1 MTMHISS
8 HGIALIQNYEGLRTT
23 AYKPLKN
30 ESGWTIGYGH
40 HGPDVNEHSACTELE
55 AERLL
60 KLDLEKVERQITAAL
75 NADEIEV
82 TQGMFDALCS
92 LLFNLSGKR
101 TKDGRQLTPIQTL
114 ISYKLWAKMKKGD
127 KYGASLEFL
136 DINKA
141 GGVVLPGL
149 TKRRQAEQKLFLS

>member
-1 MTMHISS
+1 MTMHVSS

-40 HGPDVNEHSACTELE
+40 HGPDVKPGTVCTEQWAYE
-55 AERLL
+55 QLL
-60 KLDLEKVERQITAAL
+60 RDLRQVEHQLISAL

-82 TQGMFDALCS
+82 TQGQFDALCS
-92 LLFNLSGKR
+92 LLFNLSGGILRLVKF
-101 TKDGRQLTPIQTL
+101 
-114 ISYKLWAKMKKGD
+114 KLWAKLKAGDAKG
-127 KYGASLEFL
+127 AAHEFL

-141 GGVVLPGL
+141 GGRETRGL
-149 TKRRQAEQKLFLS
+149 TLRRRAEARLFLS

>member
-1 MTMHISS
+1 MTMHVSS

-40 HGPDVNEHSACTELE
+40 HGPDVKPGMVCTEQWAYE
-55 AERLL
+55 QL
-60 KLDLEKVERQITAAL
+60 KQDLRQVEHQLISAL

-82 TQGMFDALCS
+82 TQCQFDALCS
-92 LLFNLSGKR
+92 LLFNLSGGIRRLVKF
-101 TKDGRQLTPIQTL
+101 
-114 ISYKLWAKMKKGD
+114 KLWAKLKAGD
-127 KYGASLEFL
+127 AEGAAHEFL

-141 GGVVLPGL
+141 GGVEVKGL
-149 TKRRQAEQKLFLS
+149 TLRRRAEARLFLS

>member
-1 MTMHISS
+1 MMKVSS
-8 HGIALIQNYEGLRTT
+8 HGIALIMNFEGLKTA
-23 AYKPLKN
+23 AYKPLKK

-40 HGPDVNEHSACTELE
+40 HGPDVKQGMVCTEQWAYE
-55 AERLL
+55 QLL
-60 KLDLEKVERQITAAL
+60 RDLRQVEHQLISAL
-75 NADEIEV
+75 NADELEV

-149 TKRRQAEQKLFLS
+149 TKRRQAEAKLFLS

>member
-1 MTMHISS
+1 MKISS
-8 HGIALIQNYEGLRTT
+8 HGIALIMNFEGLITE
-23 AYKPLKN
+23 AYKPLKR
-30 ESGWTIGYGH
+30 EEGWTIGYGH
-40 HGPDVNEHSACTELE
+40 HGPDVKPGMKCTEQWAYEQLQ
-55 AERLL
+55 RDL
-60 KLDLEKVERQITAAL
+60 KHVEHQLISAL

-82 TQGMFDALCS
+82 TQGMFDALCC
-92 LLFNLSGKR
+92 LLFNLSGKK
-101 TKDGRQLTPIQTL
+101 TKDGRWLSPIQVLTG
-114 ISYKLWAKMKKGD
+114 YKLWSKMKNGD

>member
-40 HGPDVNEHSACTELE
+40 HGPDVKPGTVCTEQWAYE
-55 AERLL
+55 QLL
-60 KLDLEKVERQITAAL
+60 RDLRQIEHQLISAL

-82 TQGMFDALCS
+82 TQCQFDALCS
-92 LLFNLSGKR
+92 LLFNLSGGIRRLVKF
-101 TKDGRQLTPIQTL
+101 
-114 ISYKLWAKMKKGD
+114 KLWAKLKAGD
-127 KYGASLEFL
+127 AEGAAHEFL

-141 GGVVLPGL
+141 GGVEVKGL
-149 TKRRQAEQKLFLS
+149 TLRRRAEARLFLS

>member
-1 MTMHISS
+1 MKISS
-8 HGIALIQNYEGLRTT
+8 HAIALIQNFEGLRTT
-23 AYKPLKN
+23 AYKPVSS

-40 HGPDVNEHSACTELE
+40 HGPDVKKNSICTEIE
-55 AERLL
+55 AEHLL
-60 KLDLEKVERQITAAL
+60 KSDLEKIERQVIAAL

-82 TQGMFDALCS
+82 TQGMFDALCI
-92 LLFNLSGKR
+92 LLFNLSGKK
-101 TKDGRQLTPIQTL
+101 TKDGRWLSPIQVLTG
-114 ISYKLWAKMKKGD
+114 YKLWSKMKNGD

>member
-1 MTMHISS
+1 MKVSS
-8 HGIALIQNYEGLRTT
+8 HGIALIQNFEGLRTT
-23 AYKPLKN
+23 AYKPVSSEN
-30 ESGWTIGYGH
+30 GWTIGYGH
-40 HGPDVNEHSACTELE
+40 HGPDVKKDSICTEIE
-55 AERLL
+55 AEHIL
-60 KLDLEKVERQITAAL
+60 KADLERVEKQVIAAL
-75 NADEIEV
+75 NADELEV

-92 LLFNLSGKR
+92 LLFNLSGKK
-101 TKDGRQLTPIQTL
+101 TKDGRWLSPIQVLTG
-114 ISYKLWAKMKKGD
+114 YKLWDKMKKGD

>member
-1 MTMHISS
+1 MKISS
-8 HGIALIQNYEGLRTT
+8 HAIALIQNFEGLRTT
-23 AYKPLKN
+23 AYKPVSS

-40 HGPDVNEHSACTELE
+40 HGPDVKKNSICTEIE
-55 AERLL
+55 AEHLL
-60 KLDLEKVERQITAAL
+60 KSDLEKIERQVIAAL

-92 LLFNLSGKR
+92 LLFNLSGKK
-101 TKDGRQLTPIQTL
+101 TKDGRWLSPIQVLTG
-114 ISYKLWAKMKKGD
+114 YKLWSKMKKGD

-141 GGVVLPGL
+141 GGVEVKGL
-149 TKRRQAEQKLFLS
+149 TRRRKAEAKLFLS

>member
-40 HGPDVNEHSACTELE
+40 HGPDVKPGMVCTEQWAYE
-55 AERLL
+55 QL
-60 KLDLEKVERQITAAL
+60 KRDLRQVEHQLISAL

-82 TQGMFDALCS
+82 TQGQFDALCS
-92 LLFNLSGKR
+92 LLFSLSGGILRLVKF
-101 TKDGRQLTPIQTL
+101 
-114 ISYKLWAKMKKGD
+114 KLWAKLKAGD
-127 KYGASLEFL
+127 AEGAAHEFL

-141 GGVVLPGL
+141 GGVEVKGL
-149 TKRRQAEQKLFLS
+149 TLRRRAEARLFLS